1 MADSFDLGFDMK
13 KKNNHAQYRLRKNHY
28 KTKGGVMKVTDEE
41 YNHLNHEGNGKIECP
56 YCLHERISRL
66 ERIVKKSFSQP
77 SLISEEL
84 KDL

>member
-1 MADSFDLGFDMK
+1 
-13 KKNNHAQYRLRKNHY
+13 
-28 KTKGGVMKVTDEE
+28 MKVTDEE